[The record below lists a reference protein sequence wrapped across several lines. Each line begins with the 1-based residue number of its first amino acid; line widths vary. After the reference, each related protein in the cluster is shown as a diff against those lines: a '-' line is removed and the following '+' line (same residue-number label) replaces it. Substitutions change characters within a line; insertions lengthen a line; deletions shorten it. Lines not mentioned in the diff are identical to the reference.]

1 LKHGWWFPKV
11 NLSKPFARKPCVII
25 PEKSMKK
32 KNGSSYKRVDTTIAD
47 DEKKKGR
54 EREN

>member
-1 LKHGWWFPKV
+1 M
-11 NLSKPFARKPCVII
+11 NLSNTFTTKPCVNI

-32 KNGSSYKRVDTTIAD
+32 KNGSSYKTVDKAISD

-54 EREN
+54 EGKLT